1 MKRLLPLILIAA
13 AISSC
18 SGSKQ
23 VVKLRFENDTV
34 IRNNETGQV
43 IIGKQ
48 VRLVYIEDGDDT
60 FELTTFDLETGQL
73 DSLFV
78 KKR

>member
-1 MKRLLPLILIAA
+1 MKRLLPLILIVA

-18 SGSKQ
+18 IQPKE

-43 IIGKQ
+43 VIGKQ
-48 VRLVYIEDGDDT
+48 VRLVY
-60 FELTTFDLETGQL
+60 FENEPFNLTTFDLTTGQI

>member
-13 AISSC
+13 TISSC
-18 SGSKQ
+18 SQPKQ

-34 IRNNETGQV
+34 VRNNETGQV

-48 VRLVYIEDGDDT
+48 VRLVYLEDGDDT
-60 FELTTFDLETGQL
+60 FELTTFDLTTGQL